1 MARALDSPGRKADFE
16 RMNREEVLAS
26 ASAMAQLSIGEKLQ
40 AAMRLN
46 RIALELSS
54 TISFTTDHD
63 RT

>member
-40 AAMRLN
+40 AGIRLN
-46 RIALELSS
+46 HVAFEFAE
-54 TISFTTDHD
+54 TISFRSNDD
-63 RT
+63 RA